1 MLEFAK
7 SSTVTQRRS
16 RRAQSDFFWVPRP
29 RRTGLSTTASAA
41 RVREWSGEFRP
52 DRRAVREARAAARR
66 LLPRLGYRGELD
78 APVLI
83 VSELVTNAVEH
94 GSSPEDTALLLRLSV
109 HPCGGLSVEVT
120 DGGNLPAGP
129 PAPPPHPEAESGR
142 GLCLVNALG
151 ARTTWEQVATGKKM
165 CAFLPLGGT
174 VPR

>member
-1 MLEFAK
+1 M
-7 SSTVTQRRS
+7 
-16 RRAQSDFFWVPRP
+16 
-29 RRTGLSTTASAA
+29 STTASAA
-41 RVREWSGEFRP
+41 RAREWSGEFRP

-66 LLPRLGYRGELD
+66 LLPRLGYQGELD

-94 GSSPEDTALLLRLSV
+94 GSSPEDTTLLLRLSV

-120 DGGNLPAGP
+120 DGGSLPAAP

-142 GLCLVNALG
+142 GLFLVNALG
-151 ARTTWEQVATGKKM
+151 ARTTGEQVATGKKM

-174 VPR
+174 VPQ